1 MYLAN
6 YTQFSDHSEEIGY
19 FRKISY
25 TTRLNR
31 PNISHKPMKQPSV
44 CVTLRGRTS
53 EEMISDAPKAIKMGA
68 DLLEV
73 RLDFLWTTEEKIRTT
88 KISDEGEKDEVEVSV
103 GKLDFEEVDY
113 QKEIERISSS
123 IEAPILMVCR
133 PQDRRFS
140 HQEDERFSVLRS
152 AISANP
158 SWIDLEIDIPAQ
170 EREELVSLAVGGR
183 TQIIASFHSLE
194 GVPST
199 SEITKDISEAQ
210 EMGDIV
216 KACYSTSD
224 RKDALRIFEAALEL
238 KSTSHK
244 YCVMGLGPG
253 GDWARIHAPV
263 LGQGLVFATT
273 ESGWHLAQQGR
284 INGRSKMAWEVM
296 EYSNQ
301 RNHHSRMGPQSSPNL
316 PFPVQLSDT
325 SSG

>member
-1 MYLAN
+1 MYLDN
-6 YTQFSDHSEEIGY
+6 YTQFSDNSEEIGY
-19 FRKISY
+19 FRKISC

-31 PNISHKPMKQPSV
+31 PHISHKLMNQPSV

-53 EEMISDAPKAIKMGA
+53 EEMISDAPKAMKMGA

-88 KISDEGEKDEVEVSV
+88 KISDEGEKEKVEVLVS
-103 GKLDFEEVDY
+103 KLDFEEIDF
-113 QKEIERISSS
+113 QKEIEKISSS

-133 PQDRRFS
+133 PQGQGGFFPSDEDDRI
-140 HQEDERFSVLRS
+140 SVLRS
-152 AISANP
+152 AIGANP

-170 EREELVSLAVGGR
+170 EREELVSLAGGGQ
-183 TQIIASFHSLE
+183 TQVIASFHSLE

-199 SEITKDISEAQ
+199 SEITRDISEAQ

-224 RKDALRIFEAALEL
+224 RKDALRIFESALEL
-238 KSTSHK
+238 KSTGHK
-244 YCVMGLGPG
+244 YCLMGLGPG
-253 GDWARIHAPV
+253 GDWSRIHAPV

-284 INGRSKMAWEVM
+284 INASDLRMAWEVM
-296 EYSNQ
+296 EYS
-301 RNHHSRMGPQSSPNL
+301 
-316 PFPVQLSDT
+316 
-325 SSG
+325 

>member
-1 MYLAN
+1 MN
-6 YTQFSDHSEEIGY
+6 
-19 FRKISY
+19 K
-25 TTRLNR
+25 
-31 PNISHKPMKQPSV
+31 PSV

-88 KISDEGEKDEVEVSV
+88 KISDEGEKDEVEVLV
-103 GKLDFEEVDY
+103 GKLGFEEVDF
-113 QKEIERISSS
+113 QKEIESISSS
-123 IEAPILMVCR
+123 IEAPIMMVCR
-133 PQDRRFS
+133 PRDQGGFFPS
-140 HQEDERFSVLRS
+140 SEDERFSVLRS

-170 EREELVSLAVGGR
+170 EREELVSLAEGGQ
-183 TQIIASFHSLE
+183 TQVIASFHSLE

-284 INGRSKMAWEVM
+284 INAADLRMAWEVM
-296 EYSNQ
+296 EYS
-301 RNHHSRMGPQSSPNL
+301 
-316 PFPVQLSDT
+316 
-325 SSG
+325 

>member
-6 YTQFSDHSEEIGY
+6 YTQFSDNSEEIGY

-88 KISDEGEKDEVEVSV
+88 KTSDEGEKDEVEVLV
-103 GKLDFEEVDY
+103 GKLDFKEVDF
-113 QKEIERISSS
+113 QKEIEKISSS

-133 PQDRRFS
+133 PQKHGGFFPS
-140 HQEDERFSVLRS
+140 GEDERISVLRS
-152 AISANP
+152 AIDANP
-158 SWIDLEIDIPAQ
+158 SWIDLEIDIPAK
-170 EREELVSLAVGGR
+170 EREELVSLAGGK
-183 TQIIASFHSLE
+183 TQVIASFHSSE
-194 GVPST
+194 CAPST
-199 SEITKDISEAQ
+199 SEITKEISEAQ

-216 KACYSTSD
+216 KACYTTSD

-238 KSTSHK
+238 KPTGQR
-244 YCVMGLGPG
+244 YCLMGLGPG
-253 GDWARIHAPV
+253 GDWARIHAPA
-263 LGQGLVFATT
+263 LGQGLVYATT
-273 ESGWHLAQQGR
+273 DSGWHLAQQGR
-284 INGRSKMAWEVM
+284 INASDLRMAWEVL
-296 EYSNQ
+296 EYS
-301 RNHHSRMGPQSSPNL
+301 
-316 PFPVQLSDT
+316 
-325 SSG
+325 

>member
-1 MYLAN
+1 MN
-6 YTQFSDHSEEIGY
+6 
-19 FRKISY
+19 
-25 TTRLNR
+25 
-31 PNISHKPMKQPSV
+31 QPSV

-68 DLLEV
+68 DLLEI

-133 PQDRRFS
+133 PQAQGGFFPS
-140 HQEDERFSVLRS
+140 SEDDRFSVLRS

-170 EREELVSLAVGGR
+170 EREELVSLARGGK
-183 TQIIASFHSLE
+183 TQVIASFHSLE

-284 INGRSKMAWEVM
+284 INAADLRMAWEVM
-296 EYSNQ
+296 EYS
-301 RNHHSRMGPQSSPNL
+301 
-316 PFPVQLSDT
+316 
-325 SSG
+325 